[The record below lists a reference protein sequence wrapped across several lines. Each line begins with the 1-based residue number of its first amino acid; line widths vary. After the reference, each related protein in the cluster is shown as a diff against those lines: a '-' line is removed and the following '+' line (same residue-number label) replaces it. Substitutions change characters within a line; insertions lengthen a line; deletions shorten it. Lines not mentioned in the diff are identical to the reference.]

1 MLTKADDYPIHQTPE
16 PIAYSGTNRNFY
28 DRYFF
33 NGYQRDGDLFFAAA
47 LGVYPHLNVMDAAFC
62 AISGGRQYNVQ
73 ASKVLHMERLDT
85 RVGPI
90 EVEGIEPL
98 QILRVTCNDPDN
110 GISADVCFTARVPA
124 IEEPRFL
131 RRIGS
136 MTSMDYTRL
145 TQNGAY
151 DGWLSVN
158 GERFELAQNTSW
170 GTRDRSWGI
179 RAVGARDAQVNPYAG
194 DPQFFWLWSPLNFDD
209 GASFYHLNADAQGRP
224 WNTMG
229 RIVQGSYASAT
240 TEEMAAVSSQLDY
253 QSGSRIARAARLN
266 FMRETG
272 EAININLT
280 PRQTFYMRG
289 LGYMHPEW
297 GHGSYKGELAT
308 NFEIYDLD
316 AISPTDPGYFHV
328 QAICE
333 AERHGYGPTQ
343 RGKGVLEQLVIG
355 TYEPYGFKDLFD
367 VYP

>member
-16 PIAYSGTNRNFY
+16 PIAYSGTDRNFY

-33 NGYQRDGDLFFAAA
+33 NGYQREGDLFFAAA

-62 AISGGRQYNVQ
+62 VQNRGKQYNVH

-90 EVEGIEPL
+90 EVEVIEPL
-98 QILRVTCNDPDN
+98 KVLRVTCNDPDH
-110 GISADVCFTARVPA
+110 GIVADVCFNARVPA

-136 MTSMDYTRL
+136 MTAMDYTRM

-151 DGWLSVN
+151 DGWVSVD
-158 GERFELAQNTSW
+158 GERFDLSQQTVW

-179 RAVGARDAQVNPYAG
+179 RGVGTRDTQVNPYAG
-194 DPQFFWLWSPLNFDD
+194 DPQFFWLWAPLNFDAS
-209 GASFYHLNADAQGRP
+209 ASFYHLNADATGRP

-229 RIVQGSYASAT
+229 RIVAT
-240 TEEMAAVSSQLDY
+240 TAAGGDAQEMAAVSSELDY
-253 QSGSRIARAARLN
+253 LSGSRIARAARLQ
-266 FMRETG
+266 FTAESQ
-272 EAININLT
+272 AQFQIQLT
-280 PRQTFYMRG
+280 PRQNFYMRG

-297 GHGSYKGELAT
+297 GHGHYKGELAT
-308 NFEIYDLD
+308 GFEVYDLA
-316 AISPTDPGYFHV
+316 AIAPADPGYFHV
-328 QAICE
+328 QAICD
-333 AERHGYGPTQ
+333 AELRGPDGTQ

-355 TYEPYGFKDLFD
+355 AYQPYGFESLFD